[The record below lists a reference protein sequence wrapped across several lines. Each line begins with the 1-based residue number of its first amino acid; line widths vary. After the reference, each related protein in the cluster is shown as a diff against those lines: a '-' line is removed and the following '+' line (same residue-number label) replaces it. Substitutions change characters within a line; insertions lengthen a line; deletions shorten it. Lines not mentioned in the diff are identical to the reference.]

1 MAARQT
7 PSKCSVDRAP
17 NEAVSGRPD
26 KGYKGAGGSFYPLSD
41 TVGGE
46 AVDRVTGDA
55 PVALRGGFGDE
66 ARGARGAAGDAASEV
81 P

>member
-26 KGYKGAGGSFYPLSD
+26 KGYKGTGGSFYLLSD
-41 TVGGE
+41 IVGRE
-46 AVDRVTGDA
+46 AIDWVTGDDPA
-55 PVALRGGFGDE
+55 ALRGDFGDE
-66 ARGARGAAGDAASEV
+66 ARGARGAVGDAASEV